1 MIKSIKAKFP
11 RPALLLIFFALF
23 CCLSGCGGSKDAA
36 ATGTGT
42 NTTTTTAAYLN
53 LLVSPRTVLSDGTT
67 STTITVSAL
76 NAARAIV
83 PGVIVTMSADTGI
96 LGAATVTTG
105 SDGTATVKFSCESNN
120 PINRTATITATA
132 GAVSAR
138 TLVQIVGST
147 IKLIPTGTIAISASG
162 SPTVTL
168 TVTVS
173 DAGDN
178 PVPDTPVTLT
188 RTGTGNV
195 TITPESGK
203 TDSSGQFTATIA
215 GAAAGSVT
223 LTATALGTTAT
234 KEITVST
241 SASSFAIDKQWL
253 NSVDIGNPKPTA
265 MKMGDELAIEVN
277 APLPTTTVVFATTL
291 GSWVGG
297 TTWIP
302 LTVDLVTRKAK
313 ATLTTT
319 QAGIANVQVYDRD
332 SIVTSDA
339 LTVAM
344 TSSASANSIML
355 QATSAVV
362 SKSVGSTTGTS
373 TLIATVRDASSY
385 LVAGAPVSFSILNP
399 TGGGETIYPVVAL
412 TGIDGKASTSFSS
425 GSVSSDPAGVH
436 IRASVIGTTPSV
448 ETGTSPSGDDASIII
463 GGTAGSVAF
472 GQATVISEND
482 NKSEYIYP
490 MSVLVADSAGHAV
503 EGARVSLSLWPI
515 AWSTGTFCTFDPDN
529 GTNKGTFRSE
539 DINANLIL
547 DPGEDGLR
555 VYYATGVTVVG
566 GTMNGKLTPA
576 NSEAGS
582 LPPGDI
588 YTDASGVA
596 DFNLTFPKSSAIWTI
611 VRMRASTIVQGSETV
626 GEIIFRLPFMEGD
639 VTITGGVVTTCKLLD
654 SHYIF

>member
-76 NAARAIV
+76 NAAHAVV
-83 PGVIVTMSADTGI
+83 PDVIVTMSADTGI

-132 GAVSAR
+132 GAVSAH
-138 TLVQIVGST
+138 TLVQIVGSKIT
-147 IKLIPTGTIAISASG
+147 LTPTGTIGISASG

-223 LTATALGTTAT
+223 LTASALGTTAT

-265 MKMGDELAIEVN
+265 MKMGDQLDIEVN

-319 QAGIANVQVYDRD
+319 QAGIANVQVYDQD

-344 TSSASANSIML
+344 TSSANANSIML
-355 QATSAVV
+355 QATSTVV

-373 TLIATVRDASSY
+373 TLIATVRDSSNY

-515 AWSTGTFCTFDPDN
+515 AWSTGTFCMPDPDN
-529 GTNKGTFRSE
+529 NVNIGTFRSE

-555 VYYATGVTVVG
+555 IYYATGVPVAG
-566 GTMNGKLTPA
+566 GKTDGKLTPV
-576 NSEAGS
+576 NSEAGA
-582 LPPGDI
+582 LPSGDI

-626 GEIIFRLPFMEGD
+626 GEIIFRLPAMEGD
-639 VTITGGVVTTCKLLD
+639 VVYLNGVVTTCKLLD